1 MELQSF
7 IDGHM
12 AELTE
17 QRDDW
22 WNIDAEDQPKPMKPD
37 VKHFKEEL

>member
-7 IDGHM
+7 IDGRM

-22 WNIDAEDQPKPMKPD
+22 WNIDAEDEPKPMKPD
-37 VKHFKEEL
+37 AKPFKEEL